1 MMLEIEGEQ
10 GENYQRYGR
19 RSLGA
24 CLSSSFILMYLLS
37 IDCPFSSFLAMSLVG
52 SSSCCCDG
60 EVGVVWGRCAGD
72 KRCVLSLSPQLKNK
86 IK

>member
-1 MMLEIEGEQ
+1 MMLEIKEEQ

-52 SSSCCCDG
+52 TSSCCC
-60 EVGVVWGRCAGD
+60 EVVVRRRQAM
-72 KRCVLSLSPQLKNK
+72 RPLSLSPQPKNK